1 MKKYFILATVIFTL
15 IGCSPEEDSLQE
27 IANYG
32 GFVSFEEIPETS
44 FNILKL
50 DTETLEGT
58 LYDPNNN
65 AQEYVLKARVDN
77 KEAVVFVT
85 NSFPQQFNLP
95 ISEVLQAL
103 EIEEDQLD
111 LDTSIQMIGE
121 VTTED
126 GTVYSGLSPGFNE
139 NNVNEGGD
147 TSGRVKDYFLGQAME
162 FYIGFYQPP
171 GLKIRGTS
179 FEDVPVSDN
188 EQEYEK
194 PGESNTSEDLF
205 NGPQPPFVD
214 YQSNG
219 ESTDDEIGFDSKYFA
234 VEDISS
240 SSLGFSAERI
250 GVYSL
255 FEDYEAY
262 PDGSKGFHM
271 EDIDG
276 MIQITFETVEIPESI
291 TKSGISFY
299 AYFGDTSWE
308 SKDGMI
314 AYVNVTTDSGKE
326 VIELVN
332 LFDDD
337 VEAFSGEWIKFDTG
351 YLTNIRSYQLV
362 IEGYNGATPESIDID
377 HVVVYEPE
385 D

>member
-1 MKKYFILATVIFTL
+1 MKKILVLITAVFVL
-15 IGCSPEEDSLQE
+15 IGCSLQEDSLDE

-32 GFVSFEEIPETS
+32 GFVSFEEVPETS

-50 DTETLEGT
+50 DSETLEGT
-58 LYDPNNN
+58 LYDTNNN
-65 AQEYVLKARVDN
+65 VQEYVLKARAGD
-77 KEAVVFVT
+77 KEAIVFVA
-85 NSFPQQFNLP
+85 NSFPQQVNIS
-95 ISEVLQAL
+95 ISEILEAL
-103 EIEEDQLD
+103 EIKEDQLD
-111 LDTSIQMIGE
+111 LATSIQMIGE

-126 GTVYSGLSPGFNE
+126 GRVYSGLSPDLNG

-147 TSGRVKDYFLGQAME
+147 TSDRLKDYFLGQAME
-162 FYIGFYQPP
+162 FYIYFYQPP
-171 GLKIRGTS
+171 GSKIRGTS
-179 FEDVPVSDN
+179 FEEVPVSAND
-188 EQEYEK
+188 QEYEK
-194 PGESNTSEDLF
+194 PGESNTSEDLI
-205 NGPQPPFVD
+205 NGSQPPFVD

-219 ESTDDEIGFDSKYFA
+219 DSTDDEIGFDSKFFA

-250 GVYSL
+250 GVFSL
-255 FEDYEAY
+255 FEDY

-276 MIQITFETVEIPESI
+276 MIQITFDTVEVPESV
-291 TKSGISFY
+291 TKSGISFH

-314 AYVNVTTDSGKE
+314 AYVNVTTDSGSE
-326 VIELVN
+326 VVELVN

-337 VEAFSGEWIKFDTG
+337 VEAISGEWIKFDTG

-362 IEGYNGATPESIDID
+362 IEGYNGATAESIDID
-377 HVVVYEPE
+377 HVLVYEPE